1 MNPAHSEVKA
11 AKHPIVAIRRA
22 GVPLVAFETSDPA
35 QTIVQTTK
43 ALNGNANKV
52 PLLSWD
58 ICRGL
63 SGLNTLGVN
72 VVSAILERIL
82 KPMGADLALL
92 KDPTAVLD
100 VLRQAAQE
108 NKVASGVRGDP
119 LAKML
124 DSGIFFFQNGHLFTK
139 SETVVQALWNLRD
152 TLKPTAATLVVLCP
166 ALSVPTELSHDI
178 VVITEPLPNAA
189 EVSIIVDG
197 VCKDAGLTTVSDKD
211 KVVDTLL
218 GMSAFAIEQVL
229 AMSIEQGEDG
239 TVVLNRDELWDRKR
253 KMVEQTPGL
262 SVFRGDDSFSD
273 VGGLENIKFFLNRIL
288 NSGNNPVRCIGFIDE
303 IEKMFG
309 ANTGGDL
316 SGVSQDQLKVFL
328 TEMQDSNIPGL
339 ILIGPPGTGK
349 SIIAKGA
356 GAVAD
361 AEVLTIDTGAMTGS
375 LVGQSQGMIRHAMA
389 TFKAVSQ
396 GKGLFIA
403 TCNQISALPPEL
415 RRRFTLGTFFV
426 DLPSS
431 GRQSGRSS

>member
-166 ALSVPTELSHDI
+166 ALSVQGCGSHH
-178 VVITEPLPNAA
+178 
-189 EVSIIVDG
+189 
-197 VCKDAGLTTVSDKD
+197 
-211 KVVDTLL
+211 
-218 GMSAFAIEQVL
+218 
-229 AMSIEQGEDG
+229 
-239 TVVLNRDELWDRKR
+239 R
-253 KMVEQTPGL
+253 
-262 SVFRGDDSFSD
+262 
-273 VGGLENIKFFLNRIL
+273 
-288 NSGNNPVRCIGFIDE
+288 
-303 IEKMFG
+303 
-309 ANTGGDL
+309 
-316 SGVSQDQLKVFL
+316 
-328 TEMQDSNIPGL
+328 
-339 ILIGPPGTGK
+339 
-349 SIIAKGA
+349 
-356 GAVAD
+356 
-361 AEVLTIDTGAMTGS
+361 
-375 LVGQSQGMIRHAMA
+375 
-389 TFKAVSQ
+389 
-396 GKGLFIA
+396 
-403 TCNQISALPPEL
+403 L
-415 RRRFTLGTFFV
+415 R
-426 DLPSS
+426 
-431 GRQSGRSS
+431 